1 MYHGVLN
8 AIYFIYGHSTNP
20 IFNTIAI
27 LLELKHQTALNMIKL
42 NAIKNKLIHFN
53 HLNIQPSGGSM

>member
-1 MYHGVLN
+1 MPYILYMVIVQH
-8 AIYFIYGHSTNP
+8 P
-20 IFNTIAI
+20 ILDTIAI

-42 NAIKNKLIHFN
+42 NEIKNKLINFN